1 MLKCSTN
8 LLYKDTKNLLTSYY
22 IETGS
27 FPDQSLYKSGDKTNP
42 NNYRG
47 ICVTICIIL
56 NDRLSNFSY
65 QQSVIHPSQIGFQSG
80 HRTADHIIFLL

>member
-1 MLKCSTN
+1 MQYN
-8 LLYKDTKNLLTSYY
+8 LLLQGYKKPFNLIL
-22 IETGS
+22 ETGS

-80 HRTADHIIFLL
+80 HRTTDHIIFLLWKH